1 MKIDNIPAQMAAL
14 PQWVCWGAPNKARK
28 CPYNPRTD
36 YPAKAGHPD
45 TWADL
50 YTAVQAVQGWRYEG
64 VGFEFNGGGIVGIDI
79 DHCIKNGKLD
89 AWAADWVEKLD
100 SYTEVSPSGEGL
112 HIFCTAQLPG
122 PAIKR
127 PECEMYD
134 RDRYFTVTGRSWGP
148 VCPLR
153 EAQEAVN
160 ELYRELQARATKEDR
175 PTQQP
180 VPPALTLPDKNYLQ
194 IGLEKDTQLAVLWR
208 GDRPNGNESA
218 DDMALLNKLAYWCS
232 CDPAA
237 MQAAFLT
244 SGHYHSKDEAHKKK
258 VQRKDY
264 LPRSIERA
272 VKDCTRTA
280 AQNDAAYQNAR
291 AREAFGRTEYTGQSG
306 TVQQRPQLST
316 ISARELQDKDI
327 PPANFVVVDLLPQG
341 LSLLASPPKYGK
353 SWFVLDL
360 CLSVAAGERFLN
372 HQTVKRG
379 CLYLALED
387 SERRLKDRMNKVLCG
402 RRAPMGFDYATSAL
416 DIEGGLL
423 EQLEAYLEQHK
434 DTGLIVI
441 DTLQKVRSSTGGKEN
456 AYSADYRESGRL
468 KTFADRY
475 GVCLL
480 VVHHLRKARDDTD
493 PFNQISGTNG
503 IFGAVDTAMVM
514 TRAKRGDE
522 RTTLSVIGRD
532 IDSSETALTFDK
544 SCWKWKSLGSLE
556 DIQRQADED
565 AYKTSPVVIT
575 IRELLRQSPTG
586 TWTGSMKQL
595 LEAGQVITGTWI
607 AANAKEL
614 ANQVK
619 TLEHNLFEYDRIM
632 HRRLKNGT
640 GGGKHWF
647 GLSTAGSL
655 VGTVGVEQQIMEG
668 TTPQAL

>member
-1 MKIDNIPAQMAAL
+1 M
-14 PQWVCWGAPNKARK
+14 
-28 CPYNPRTD
+28 
-36 YPAKAGHPD
+36 
-45 TWADL
+45 
-50 YTAVQAVQGWRYEG
+50 
-64 VGFEFNGGGIVGIDI
+64 GFEFNGGGIIGIDF

-89 AWAADWVEKLD
+89 AWAAEWVARLD

-112 HIFCTAQLPG
+112 HIFCAAKLPG

-134 RDRYFTVTGRSWGP
+134 RARYFTVTGRPWGL
-148 VCPLR
+148 VCPMR

-180 VPPALTLPDKNYLQ
+180 APPALPVPDKDYLRV
-194 IGLEKDTQLAVLWR
+194 GLEKDAQLAALWR

-232 CDPAA
+232 CDRAA
-237 MQAAFLT
+237 MQAAFLA
-244 SGHYHSKDEAHKKK
+244 SGHYQSKDEAHRKKA
-258 VQRKDY
+258 QRKDY

-272 VKDCTRTA
+272 VKDCARTA
-280 AQNDAAYQNAR
+280 AQSDAAYQDTR
-291 AREAFGRTEYTGQSG
+291 ARDVFGRAEYTSQSG
-306 TVQQRPQLST
+306 EVRPQLST

-327 PPANFVVVDLLPQG
+327 PLANFVVVDLLPQG

-423 EQLEAYLEQHK
+423 EQLEVYLEQHK

-468 KTFADRY
+468 KAFADRH

-586 TWTGSMKQL
+586 TWAGSMKQL
-595 LEAGQVITGTWI
+595 LEAGQVITGEWI
-607 AANAKEL
+607 ASNVWELSKRVKEI
-614 ANQVK
+614 
-619 TLEHNLFEYDRIM
+619 EHDLFKYERIM
-632 HRRLKNGT
+632 HRRAGNGS

-647 GLSTAGSL
+647 GLSNVGSL
-655 VGTVGVEQQIMEG
+655 PGNVGGDQQTLE
-668 TTPQAL
+668 TENAASL